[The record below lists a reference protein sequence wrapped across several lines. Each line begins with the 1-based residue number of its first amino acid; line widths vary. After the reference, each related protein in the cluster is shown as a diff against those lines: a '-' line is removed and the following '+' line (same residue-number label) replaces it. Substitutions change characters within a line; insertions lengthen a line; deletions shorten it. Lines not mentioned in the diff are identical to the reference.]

1 MAKKL
6 LVLSWCL
13 TALFA
18 VACGGDEATTQ
29 TSGGDQTE
37 SEEDSGQGDG
47 APASV
52 EVTTTDFTFEPS
64 QISVAAGGVI
74 ELANEDDAKH
84 SLTASEAG
92 VDEDVDPNASV
103 TIELDQVEPGT
114 YDYVCKY
121 HSNMTGTLEVT
132 P

>member
-6 LVLSWCL
+6 LVVSLCL
-13 TALFA
+13 ISLFT
-18 VACGGDEATTQ
+18 VACGEDADTQ
-29 TSGGDQTE
+29 ASGGSPTEAEGQDSEQTN
-37 SEEDSGQGDG
+37 G

-52 EVTTTDFTFEPS
+52 EVTTSEFTFKPS
-64 QISVAAGGVI
+64 KITVAAGGVI
-74 ELANEDDAKH
+74 ELSNEDDAKH

-103 TIELDQVEPGT
+103 TIRLGQVDPGT

-132 P
+132 S